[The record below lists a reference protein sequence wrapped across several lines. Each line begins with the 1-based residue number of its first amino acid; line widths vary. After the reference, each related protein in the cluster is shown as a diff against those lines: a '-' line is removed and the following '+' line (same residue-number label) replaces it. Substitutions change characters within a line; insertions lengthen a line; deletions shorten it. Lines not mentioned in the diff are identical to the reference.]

1 MKPLK
6 LTMRAFGPYA
16 GETVIDFEKLQGRH
30 LFLICGPTGAGKTTI
45 LDAMCY
51 ALYGKTSGDRTGE
64 KMRSDYADSSERTEV
79 IFDFMLGD
87 KTYRA
92 TRSPAQMVDKKRGS
106 GQTLAAMQA
115 SLSELEDGKE
125 INTLRTGI
133 EEAAGKLIGLNADQF
148 CQVILLPQGD
158 FRKLLVA
165 KADEREAILKQLFK
179 TQRFSDFK
187 DRLKDRLDAKVREKM
202 EKQTREDQIL
212 SSSGATDEKQLSQMV
227 EEAGKELKEAQ
238 DIVKSRE
245 KESNEFREVY
255 QKETALMGHFT
266 ELEKALK
273 QDAALKNEEGRMKEM
288 EASLSL
294 IRSARELAPYFVQL
308 DGITR
313 EGKQEAVK
321 LKTARADMETY
332 ARLNETLEKRIQELD
347 AMKEKREEERK
358 TALKMQDLVP
368 KAKLYGA
375 AVQALKNAKNALSRA
390 EEETKRR
397 QAAAEAARKA
407 RDEQKE
413 KADAVRK
420 SYIDGQAFLLA
431 EGLEDGVPC
440 PVCGA
445 IHHPAPARGGDHV
458 AKAEDVE
465 RAQKEYERASA
476 AYDRANDAKEKHST
490 GAYAKAVS
498 DHAKA
503 DAQMKTLEEIPAAYR
518 DPKYLEAESTRLL
531 TDIRKWEQDKETAA
545 AQLRKAGADLSASQA
560 ACRNAEERREELV
573 KKYRETESVLK
584 EASDKAGFQSLDECK
599 EWYKKKDTEESV
611 RKTLEQ
617 YRADRKST
625 EERIKA
631 EEQETAGK
639 ERPDMLALNEK
650 SKALQD
656 QLKKASERAA
666 ALKERTETLQKAVSD
681 ARAIEKELEDL
692 RKEEG
697 LIRGLYD
704 LTSGKKTRITLER
717 YVLGTLLDDVANAA
731 NLRLLSMSRK
741 RYSLHRMTDESG
753 LGKGGL
759 SLEVSDSFTGRS
771 RPANTLSGGETFL
784 ASLSLALGLA
794 DVVQSRQGGVR
805 LDTMFIDEGFG
816 TLDPD
821 SLNSAMNTLID
832 LQNTGRMVGIISHV
846 PELEERIDAR
856 LRHTRRKRQQSRIR
870 DHRLRK

>member
-1 MKPLK
+1 
-6 LTMRAFGPYA
+6 
-16 GETVIDFEKLQGRH
+16 
-30 LFLICGPTGAGKTTI
+30 
-45 LDAMCY
+45 
-51 ALYGKTSGDRTGE
+51 
-64 KMRSDYADSSERTEV
+64 
-79 IFDFMLGD
+79 
-87 KTYRA
+87 
-92 TRSPAQMVDKKRGS
+92 
-106 GQTLAAMQA
+106 
-115 SLSELEDGKE
+115 
-125 INTLRTGI
+125 LRTGI

-179 TQRFSDFK
+179 TQRFSEFK

-212 SSSGATDEKQLSQMV
+212 STAGAADEKQLASIV
-227 EEAGKELKEAQ
+227 EEAEKSLQEAVETTRKQ
-238 DIVKSRE
+238 E

-266 ELEKALK
+266 ELDKALK

-294 IRSARELAPYFVQL
+294 IRSARELAPYFDQL

-313 EGKQEAVK
+313 EGRQEAQK
-321 LKTARADMETY
+321 LKTAKADMETY
-332 ARLNETLEKRIQELD
+332 TRLNETLEKRIQELD

-375 AVQALKNAKNALSRA
+375 AVQALKNAQNALSRA
-390 EEETKRR
+390 EEETKRL
-397 QAAAEAARKA
+397 QASAEAARKA
-407 RDEQKE
+407 RDAQKE

-445 IHHPAPARGGDHV
+445 IHHPAPARGGDYV

-503 DAQMKTLEEIPAAYR
+503 DAQMKTLEEIPEAYR
-518 DPKYLEAESTRLL
+518 DPKFLEMESTRLL

-611 RKTLEQ
+611 RKALEQ

-731 NLRLLSMSRK
+731 NLRLLSMSRR

-856 LRHTRRKRQQSRIR
+856 LRVTPAEKGSKAEFEII
-870 DHRLRK
+870 D

>member
-1 MKPLK
+1 
-6 LTMRAFGPYA
+6 MRAFGPYA

-179 TQRFSDFK
+179 TQRFSEFK

-212 SSSGATDEKQLSQMV
+212 STAGAADEKQLASIV
-227 EEAGKELKEAQ
+227 EEAEKSLQEAVETTRKQ
-238 DIVKSRE
+238 E

-266 ELEKALK
+266 ELDKALK

-294 IRSARELAPYFVQL
+294 IRSARELAPYFDQL

-313 EGKQEAVK
+313 EGRQEAQK
-321 LKTARADMETY
+321 LKTAKADMETY
-332 ARLNETLEKRIQELD
+332 TRLNETLEKRIQELD

-375 AVQALKNAKNALSRA
+375 AVQALKNAQNALSRA
-390 EEETKRR
+390 EEEMKRL
-397 QAAAEAARKA
+397 QASAEAARKA
-407 RDEQKE
+407 RDAQKE

-476 AYDRANDAKEKHST
+476 AYDRANDTKEKHST
-490 GAYAKAVS
+490 GAYAKAMS

-503 DAQMKTLEEIPAAYR
+503 DAQMKTLEEIPEAYR
-518 DPKYLEAESTRLL
+518 DPKFLEMESTRLL

-731 NLRLLSMSRK
+731 NLRLLSMSRR

-856 LRHTRRKRQQSRIR
+856 LRVTPAEKGSKAEFEII
-870 DHRLRK
+870 D

>member
-332 ARLNETLEKRIQELD
+332 SKLNETLEKRIQELD

-390 EEETKRR
+390 EEETKRL

-407 RDEQKE
+407 RDEQKG

-465 RAQKEYERASA
+465 RAQKEYERTSA
-476 AYDRANDAKEKHST
+476 AYDRANDTKEKHST
-490 GAYAKAVS
+490 GAYAKAMS

-503 DAQMKTLEEIPAAYR
+503 DAQMKTLEEIPEAYR

-731 NLRLLSMSRK
+731 NLRLLSMSRR

-856 LRHTRRKRQQSRIR
+856 LRVTPAEKGSKAEFEII
-870 DHRLRK
+870 D

>member
-79 IFDFMLGD
+79 VFDFMLGD

-115 SLSELEDGKE
+115 SLSKLEDGKE

-332 ARLNETLEKRIQELD
+332 SKLNETLEKRIQELD

-375 AVQALKNAKNALSRA
+375 AVQVLKNAKNALSRA
-390 EEETKRR
+390 EEETKRL

-445 IHHPAPARGGDHV
+445 IHHPAPARGGDNV

-490 GAYAKAVS
+490 GAYAKAMS

-503 DAQMKTLEEIPAAYR
+503 DAQMKTLEEIPEAYR
-518 DPKYLEAESTRLL
+518 DPKFLEMESTRLL
-531 TDIRKWEQDKETAA
+531 ADIRKWEQDKETAA

-631 EEQETAGK
+631 EEQATAGK

-731 NLRLLSMSRK
+731 NLRLLSMSRR

-856 LRHTRRKRQQSRIR
+856 LRVTPAEKGSKAEFEII
-870 DHRLRK
+870 D

>member
-64 KMRSDYADSSERTEV
+64 KMRSDYADSSEKTEV

-266 ELEKALK
+266 ELDKALK

-332 ARLNETLEKRIQELD
+332 SKLNETLEKRIQELD

-375 AVQALKNAKNALSRA
+375 AVQALKNAQNALSRA
-390 EEETKRR
+390 EEETKRL
-397 QAAAEAARKA
+397 QASAEAARKA
-407 RDEQKE
+407 RDAQKE

-445 IHHPAPARGGDHV
+445 IHHPAPARGGDYV

-503 DAQMKTLEEIPAAYR
+503 DAQMKTLEEIPEAYR
-518 DPKYLEAESTRLL
+518 DPKFLEMESTRLL

-631 EEQETAGK
+631 EEQATAGK
-639 ERPDMLALNEK
+639 ERPDMQALNEK

-856 LRHTRRKRQQSRIR
+856 LRVTPAEKGSKAEFEII
-870 DHRLRK
+870 D

>member
-79 IFDFMLGD
+79 VFDFMLGD

-115 SLSELEDGKE
+115 SLSKLEDGKE

-212 SSSGATDEKQLSQMV
+212 SSSGATDEEQLSQMV

-266 ELEKALK
+266 ELDKALK

-294 IRSARELAPYFVQL
+294 IWSARELAPYFVQL

-321 LKTARADMETY
+321 LKTAKADMETY
-332 ARLNETLEKRIQELD
+332 SKLNETLEKRIQELD

-390 EEETKRR
+390 EEETKRL

-420 SYIDGQAFLLA
+420 SYIEGQAFLLA

-445 IHHPAPARGGDHV
+445 IHHPAPARGGDNV

-476 AYDRANDAKEKHST
+476 AYDRANDTKEKHST
-490 GAYAKAVS
+490 GAYAKAMS

-503 DAQMKTLEEIPAAYR
+503 DAQMKTLEEIPEAYR

-631 EEQETAGK
+631 EEQATAGK
-639 ERPDMLALNEK
+639 ERPDMQALNEK

-731 NLRLLSMSRK
+731 NLRLLSMSRR

-856 LRHTRRKRQQSRIR
+856 LRVTPAEKGSKAEFEII
-870 DHRLRK
+870 D

>member
-115 SLSELEDGKE
+115 SLSEMEDGKE

-179 TQRFSDFK
+179 TQRFSEFK

-332 ARLNETLEKRIQELD
+332 SKLNETLEKRIQELD

-358 TALKMQDLVP
+358 MALKMQDLVP

-390 EEETKRR
+390 EEETKRL

-465 RAQKEYERASA
+465 RAQKEYERTSA
-476 AYDRANDAKEKHST
+476 AYDRANDTKEKHST
-490 GAYAKAVS
+490 GAYAKAMS

-503 DAQMKTLEEIPAAYR
+503 DAQMKTLEEIPEAYR

-731 NLRLLSMSRK
+731 NLRLLSMSRR

-856 LRHTRRKRQQSRIR
+856 LRVTPAEKGSKAEFEII
-870 DHRLRK
+870 D

>member
-1 MKPLK
+1 M
-6 LTMRAFGPYA
+6 
-16 GETVIDFEKLQGRH
+16 
-30 LFLICGPTGAGKTTI
+30 
-45 LDAMCY
+45 
-51 ALYGKTSGDRTGE
+51 
-64 KMRSDYADSSERTEV
+64 
-79 IFDFMLGD
+79 
-87 KTYRA
+87 
-92 TRSPAQMVDKKRGS
+92 
-106 GQTLAAMQA
+106 
-115 SLSELEDGKE
+115 
-125 INTLRTGI
+125 
-133 EEAAGKLIGLNADQF
+133 
-148 CQVILLPQGD
+148 
-158 FRKLLVA
+158 
-165 KADEREAILKQLFK
+165 
-179 TQRFSDFK
+179 
-187 DRLKDRLDAKVREKM
+187 
-202 EKQTREDQIL
+202 
-212 SSSGATDEKQLSQMV
+212 
-227 EEAGKELKEAQ
+227 
-238 DIVKSRE
+238 
-245 KESNEFREVY
+245 
-255 QKETALMGHFT
+255 
-266 ELEKALK
+266 
-273 QDAALKNEEGRMKEM
+273 
-288 EASLSL
+288 
-294 IRSARELAPYFVQL
+294 
-308 DGITR
+308 
-313 EGKQEAVK
+313 K

-332 ARLNETLEKRIQELD
+332 SKLNETLEKRIQELD

-390 EEETKRR
+390 EEETKRL

-420 SYIDGQAFLLA
+420 SYIEGQAFLLA

-445 IHHPAPARGGDHV
+445 IHHPAPARGGDNV

-476 AYDRANDAKEKHST
+476 AYDRANDTKEKHST
-490 GAYAKAVS
+490 GAYAKAMS

-503 DAQMKTLEEIPAAYR
+503 DAQMKTLEEIPEAYR

-731 NLRLLSMSRK
+731 NLRLLSMSRR

-856 LRHTRRKRQQSRIR
+856 LRVTPAEKGSKAEFEII
-870 DHRLRK
+870 D

>member
-1 MKPLK
+1 
-6 LTMRAFGPYA
+6 MRAFGPYA

-179 TQRFSDFK
+179 TQRFSEFK

-212 SSSGATDEKQLSQMV
+212 STAGAADEKQLASIV
-227 EEAGKELKEAQ
+227 EEAEKSLQEAVETTRKQ
-238 DIVKSRE
+238 E

-266 ELEKALK
+266 ELDKALK

-294 IRSARELAPYFVQL
+294 IRSAWELAPYFDQL

-313 EGKQEAVK
+313 EGRQEAQK
-321 LKTARADMETY
+321 LKTAKADMETY

-375 AVQALKNAKNALSRA
+375 AVQALKNAQNALSRA
-390 EEETKRR
+390 EEETKRL
-397 QAAAEAARKA
+397 QASAEAARKA
-407 RDEQKE
+407 RDAQKE

-445 IHHPAPARGGDHV
+445 IHHPAPARGGDYV

-490 GAYAKAVS
+490 GAYAKAMS

-503 DAQMKTLEEIPAAYR
+503 DAQMKTLEEIPEAYR

-731 NLRLLSMSRK
+731 NLRLLSMSRR

-856 LRHTRRKRQQSRIR
+856 LRVTPAEKGSKAEFEII
-870 DHRLRK
+870 D

>member
-79 IFDFMLGD
+79 VFDFMLGD

-321 LKTARADMETY
+321 LKTAKADMETY
-332 ARLNETLEKRIQELD
+332 SKLNETLEKRIQELD

-390 EEETKRR
+390 EEETKRL
-397 QAAAEAARKA
+397 QASAEAARKA
-407 RDEQKE
+407 RDAQKE

-420 SYIDGQAFLLA
+420 SYIEGQAFLLA

-503 DAQMKTLEEIPAAYR
+503 DAQMKTLEEIPEAYR
-518 DPKYLEAESTRLL
+518 DPKFLEMESTRLL
-531 TDIRKWEQDKETAA
+531 AGIRKWERDKETAA
-545 AQLRKAGADLSASQA
+545 VQLRKAGADLSASQA

-631 EEQETAGK
+631 EEQATAGK
-639 ERPDMLALNEK
+639 ERPEMQALNEK

-731 NLRLLSMSRK
+731 NLRLLSMSRR

-759 SLEVSDSFTGRS
+759 SLEVFDSFTGRS

-856 LRHTRRKRQQSRIR
+856 LRVTPAEKGSKAEFEII
-870 DHRLRK
+870 D

>member
-179 TQRFSDFK
+179 TQRFSEFK

-332 ARLNETLEKRIQELD
+332 SKLNETLEKRIQELD

-375 AVQALKNAKNALSRA
+375 AVQALKNAQNALSRA
-390 EEETKRR
+390 EEETKRL

-420 SYIDGQAFLLA
+420 SYIEGQAFLLA

-445 IHHPAPARGGDHV
+445 IHHPAPARGGDNV

-503 DAQMKTLEEIPAAYR
+503 DAQMKTLEEIPEAYR

-545 AQLRKAGADLSASQA
+545 TQLRKAGADLSASQA

-731 NLRLLSMSRK
+731 NLRLLSMSRR

-856 LRHTRRKRQQSRIR
+856 LRVTPAEKGSKAEFEII
-870 DHRLRK
+870 D

>member
-115 SLSELEDGKE
+115 SLSEMEDGKE

-179 TQRFSDFK
+179 TQRFSEFK

-332 ARLNETLEKRIQELD
+332 SKLNETLEKRIQELD

-390 EEETKRR
+390 EEETKRL

-407 RDEQKE
+407 RDAQKE

-420 SYIDGQAFLLA
+420 SYIEGQAFLLA

-445 IHHPAPARGGDHV
+445 IHHPAPARGGDNV

-503 DAQMKTLEEIPAAYR
+503 DAQMKTLEEIPEAYR

-584 EASDKAGFQSLDECK
+584 GASDQAGFKSLDECK

-631 EEQETAGK
+631 EEQATAGK

-731 NLRLLSMSRK
+731 NLRLLSMSRR

-856 LRHTRRKRQQSRIR
+856 LRVTPAEKGSKAEFEII
-870 DHRLRK
+870 D

>member
-179 TQRFSDFK
+179 TQRFSEFK

-332 ARLNETLEKRIQELD
+332 SKLNETLEKRIQELD

-375 AVQALKNAKNALSRA
+375 AVQALKNAQNALSRA
-390 EEETKRR
+390 EEETKRL

-445 IHHPAPARGGDHV
+445 IHHPAPARGGDNV

-503 DAQMKTLEEIPAAYR
+503 DAQMKTLEEIPEAYR

-560 ACRNAEERREELV
+560 ACRNAEERGEELV

-731 NLRLLSMSRK
+731 NLRLLSMSRR

-856 LRHTRRKRQQSRIR
+856 LRVTPAEKGSKAEFEII
-870 DHRLRK
+870 D

>member
-266 ELEKALK
+266 ELDKALK

-332 ARLNETLEKRIQELD
+332 SKLNETLEKRIQELD

-375 AVQALKNAKNALSRA
+375 AVQALKNAQNALSRA
-390 EEETKRR
+390 EEETKRL
-397 QAAAEAARKA
+397 QASAEAARKA

-503 DAQMKTLEEIPAAYR
+503 DAQMKTLEEIPEAYR

-631 EEQETAGK
+631 EEQATAGK
-639 ERPDMLALNEK
+639 ERPDMQALNEK

-856 LRHTRRKRQQSRIR
+856 LRVTPAEKGSKAEFEII
-870 DHRLRK
+870 D

>member
-1 MKPLK
+1 
-6 LTMRAFGPYA
+6 MRAFGPYA

-179 TQRFSDFK
+179 TQRFSEFK
-187 DRLKDRLDAKVREKM
+187 DSLKDRLDAKVREKM

-212 SSSGATDEKQLSQMV
+212 STAGAADEKQLASIV
-227 EEAGKELKEAQ
+227 EEAEKSLQEAVETTRKQ
-238 DIVKSRE
+238 E

-266 ELEKALK
+266 ELDKALK

-294 IRSARELAPYFVQL
+294 IRSARELAPYFDQL

-313 EGKQEAVK
+313 EGRQEAQK
-321 LKTARADMETY
+321 LKTAKADMETY

-390 EEETKRR
+390 EEETKRL
-397 QAAAEAARKA
+397 QASAEAARKA
-407 RDEQKE
+407 RDAQKE

-445 IHHPAPARGGDHV
+445 IHHPAPARGGDNV
-458 AKAEDVE
+458 AKTEDVE

-503 DAQMKTLEEIPAAYR
+503 DAQMKTLEEIPEAYR

-584 EASDKAGFQSLDECK
+584 GASDQAGFKSLDECK

-650 SKALQD
+650 PKALQD

-731 NLRLLSMSRK
+731 NLRLLSMSRR

-856 LRHTRRKRQQSRIR
+856 LRITPAEKGSKAEFEII
-870 DHRLRK
+870 D

>member
-1 MKPLK
+1 
-6 LTMRAFGPYA
+6 MRAFGPYA

-51 ALYGKTSGDRTGE
+51 ALYGRTSGDRTGE

-856 LRHTRRKRQQSRIR
+856 LRVTPAEKGSKAEFEII
-870 DHRLRK
+870 D

>member
-332 ARLNETLEKRIQELD
+332 SKLNETLEKRIQELD

-375 AVQALKNAKNALSRA
+375 AVQALKNAQNALSRA
-390 EEETKRR
+390 EEETKRL

-407 RDEQKE
+407 RDAQKE

-420 SYIDGQAFLLA
+420 SYIEGQAFLLA

-445 IHHPAPARGGDHV
+445 IHHPAPARGGDYV

-503 DAQMKTLEEIPAAYR
+503 DAQMKTLEEIPEAYR
-518 DPKYLEAESTRLL
+518 DPKFLEMESTRLL

-731 NLRLLSMSRK
+731 NLRLLSMSRR

-856 LRHTRRKRQQSRIR
+856 LRVTPAEKGSKAEFEII
-870 DHRLRK
+870 D

>member
-1 MKPLK
+1 
-6 LTMRAFGPYA
+6 MRAFGPYA

-179 TQRFSDFK
+179 TQRFSEFK

-212 SSSGATDEKQLSQMV
+212 STAGAADEKQLASIV
-227 EEAGKELKEAQ
+227 EEAEKSLQEAVETTRKQ
-238 DIVKSRE
+238 E

-266 ELEKALK
+266 ELDKALK

-294 IRSARELAPYFVQL
+294 IRSARELAPYFDQL

-313 EGKQEAVK
+313 EGRQEAQK
-321 LKTARADMETY
+321 LKTAKADMETY
-332 ARLNETLEKRIQELD
+332 TRLNETLEKRIQELD

-375 AVQALKNAKNALSRA
+375 AVQALKNAQNALSRA
-390 EEETKRR
+390 EEETKRL
-397 QAAAEAARKA
+397 QASAEAARKA
-407 RDEQKE
+407 RDAQKE

-503 DAQMKTLEEIPAAYR
+503 DAQMKTLEEIPEAYR
-518 DPKYLEAESTRLL
+518 DPKFLEMESTRLL
-531 TDIRKWEQDKETAA
+531 AGIRKWERDKETAA
-545 AQLRKAGADLSASQA
+545 VQLRKAGADLSASQA

-731 NLRLLSMSRK
+731 NLRLLSMSRR

-856 LRHTRRKRQQSRIR
+856 LRVTPAEKGSKAEFEII
-870 DHRLRK
+870 D

>member
-1 MKPLK
+1 
-6 LTMRAFGPYA
+6 MRAFGPYA

-179 TQRFSDFK
+179 TQRFSEFK

-212 SSSGATDEKQLSQMV
+212 STAGAAGEKQLASIV
-227 EEAGKELKEAQ
+227 EEAEKSLQEAVETTRKQ
-238 DIVKSRE
+238 E

-266 ELEKALK
+266 ELDKALK

-294 IRSARELAPYFVQL
+294 IRSARELAPYFDQL

-313 EGKQEAVK
+313 EGRQEAQK
-321 LKTARADMETY
+321 LKTAKADMETY

-375 AVQALKNAKNALSRA
+375 AVQALKNAQNALSRA
-390 EEETKRR
+390 EEETKRL
-397 QAAAEAARKA
+397 QASAEAARKA
-407 RDEQKE
+407 RDAQKE

-445 IHHPAPARGGDHV
+445 IHHPAPARGGDYV

-503 DAQMKTLEEIPAAYR
+503 DAQMKTLEEIPEAYR
-518 DPKYLEAESTRLL
+518 DPKFLEMESTRLL

-631 EEQETAGK
+631 EEQATAGK

-731 NLRLLSMSRK
+731 NLRLLSMSRR

-856 LRHTRRKRQQSRIR
+856 LRVTPAEKGSKAEFEII
-870 DHRLRK
+870 D

>member
-1 MKPLK
+1 
-6 LTMRAFGPYA
+6 MRAFGPYA

-106 GQTLAAMQA
+106 GQTLTAMQA

-179 TQRFSDFK
+179 TQRFSEFK
-187 DRLKDRLDAKVREKM
+187 DRMKDRLDAKVREKM

-212 SSSGATDEKQLSQMV
+212 STAGAADEKQLASIV
-227 EEAGKELKEAQ
+227 EEAEKSLQEAVETTRKQ
-238 DIVKSRE
+238 E

-266 ELEKALK
+266 ELDKALK

-294 IRSARELAPYFVQL
+294 IRSARELAPYFDQL

-313 EGKQEAVK
+313 EGRQEAQK
-321 LKTARADMETY
+321 LKTAKADMETY
-332 ARLNETLEKRIQELD
+332 TRLNETLEKRIQELD

-375 AVQALKNAKNALSRA
+375 AVQALKNAQNALSRA
-390 EEETKRR
+390 EEETKRL
-397 QAAAEAARKA
+397 QASAEAARKA
-407 RDEQKE
+407 RDAQKE

-431 EGLEDGVPC
+431 EELEDGVPC

-503 DAQMKTLEEIPAAYR
+503 DAQMKTLEEIPEAYR

-573 KKYRETESVLK
+573 KKYRETEFVLK

-731 NLRLLSMSRK
+731 NLRLLSMSRR

-856 LRHTRRKRQQSRIR
+856 LRVTPAEKGSKAEFEII
-870 DHRLRK
+870 D

>member
-179 TQRFSDFK
+179 TQRFSEFK

-332 ARLNETLEKRIQELD
+332 SKLNETLEKRIQELD

-375 AVQALKNAKNALSRA
+375 AVQALKNAQNALSRA
-390 EEETKRR
+390 EEETKRL

-420 SYIDGQAFLLA
+420 SYIEGQAFLLA

-445 IHHPAPARGGDHV
+445 IHHPAPARGGDNV

-503 DAQMKTLEEIPAAYR
+503 DAQMKTLEEIPEAYR

-545 AQLRKAGADLSASQA
+545 AQLRKAGADLSAGQA

-731 NLRLLSMSRK
+731 NLRLLSMSRR

-856 LRHTRRKRQQSRIR
+856 LRVTPAEKGSKAEFEII
-870 DHRLRK
+870 D

>member
-1 MKPLK
+1 
-6 LTMRAFGPYA
+6 
-16 GETVIDFEKLQGRH
+16 
-30 LFLICGPTGAGKTTI
+30 
-45 LDAMCY
+45 
-51 ALYGKTSGDRTGE
+51 
-64 KMRSDYADSSERTEV
+64 
-79 IFDFMLGD
+79 
-87 KTYRA
+87 
-92 TRSPAQMVDKKRGS
+92 
-106 GQTLAAMQA
+106 
-115 SLSELEDGKE
+115 
-125 INTLRTGI
+125 
-133 EEAAGKLIGLNADQF
+133 
-148 CQVILLPQGD
+148 
-158 FRKLLVA
+158 
-165 KADEREAILKQLFK
+165 
-179 TQRFSDFK
+179 
-187 DRLKDRLDAKVREKM
+187 
-202 EKQTREDQIL
+202 
-212 SSSGATDEKQLSQMV
+212 
-227 EEAGKELKEAQ
+227 
-238 DIVKSRE
+238 
-245 KESNEFREVY
+245 
-255 QKETALMGHFT
+255 
-266 ELEKALK
+266 
-273 QDAALKNEEGRMKEM
+273 MKEM

-294 IRSARELAPYFVQL
+294 IRSARELAPYFDQL

-313 EGKQEAVK
+313 EGRQEAVK
-321 LKTARADMETY
+321 LKTAKADMETY

-375 AVQALKNAKNALSRA
+375 AVQALKNAQNALSRA
-390 EEETKRR
+390 EEETKRL
-397 QAAAEAARKA
+397 QASAEAARKA
-407 RDEQKE
+407 RDAQKE

-445 IHHPAPARGGDHV
+445 IHHPAPARGGDNV

-490 GAYAKAVS
+490 GAYAKAMS

-503 DAQMKTLEEIPAAYR
+503 DAQMKTLEEIPEAYR
-518 DPKYLEAESTRLL
+518 DPKFLEMESTRLL

-731 NLRLLSMSRK
+731 NLRLLSMSRR

-856 LRHTRRKRQQSRIR
+856 LRVTPAEKGSKAEFEII
-870 DHRLRK
+870 D

>member
-79 IFDFMLGD
+79 VFDFMLGD

-332 ARLNETLEKRIQELD
+332 SKLNETLEKRIQELD

-390 EEETKRR
+390 EEETKRL
-397 QAAAEAARKA
+397 QASAEAARKA
-407 RDEQKE
+407 RDAQKE

-503 DAQMKTLEEIPAAYR
+503 DAQMKTLKEIPEAYR

-731 NLRLLSMSRK
+731 NLRLLSMSRR

-856 LRHTRRKRQQSRIR
+856 LRVTPAEKGSKAEFEII
-870 DHRLRK
+870 D

>member
-115 SLSELEDGKE
+115 SLSEMEDGKE

-332 ARLNETLEKRIQELD
+332 SKLNETLEKRIQELD

-375 AVQALKNAKNALSRA
+375 AVQALKNAQNALSRA
-390 EEETKRR
+390 EEETKRL
-397 QAAAEAARKA
+397 QASAEAARKA
-407 RDEQKE
+407 RDAQKE

-503 DAQMKTLEEIPAAYR
+503 DAQMKTLEEIPEAYR

-631 EEQETAGK
+631 KEQETAGK

-731 NLRLLSMSRK
+731 NLRLLSMSRR

-856 LRHTRRKRQQSRIR
+856 LRVTPAEKGSKAEFEII
-870 DHRLRK
+870 D

>member
-179 TQRFSDFK
+179 TQRFSEFK

-321 LKTARADMETY
+321 LKTAKADMETY
-332 ARLNETLEKRIQELD
+332 SKLNETLEKRIQELD

-375 AVQALKNAKNALSRA
+375 AVQALKNAQNALSRA
-390 EEETKRR
+390 EEETKRL

-420 SYIDGQAFLLA
+420 SYIEGQAFLLA

-445 IHHPAPARGGDHV
+445 IHHPAPARGGDNV

-503 DAQMKTLEEIPAAYR
+503 DAQMKTLEEIPEAYR

-731 NLRLLSMSRK
+731 NLRLLSMSRR

-856 LRHTRRKRQQSRIR
+856 LRVTPAEKGSKAEFEII
-870 DHRLRK
+870 D

>member
-1 MKPLK
+1 
-6 LTMRAFGPYA
+6 
-16 GETVIDFEKLQGRH
+16 
-30 LFLICGPTGAGKTTI
+30 
-45 LDAMCY
+45 
-51 ALYGKTSGDRTGE
+51 
-64 KMRSDYADSSERTEV
+64 
-79 IFDFMLGD
+79 
-87 KTYRA
+87 
-92 TRSPAQMVDKKRGS
+92 
-106 GQTLAAMQA
+106 
-115 SLSELEDGKE
+115 
-125 INTLRTGI
+125 
-133 EEAAGKLIGLNADQF
+133 
-148 CQVILLPQGD
+148 
-158 FRKLLVA
+158 
-165 KADEREAILKQLFK
+165 
-179 TQRFSDFK
+179 
-187 DRLKDRLDAKVREKM
+187 
-202 EKQTREDQIL
+202 
-212 SSSGATDEKQLSQMV
+212 
-227 EEAGKELKEAQ
+227 
-238 DIVKSRE
+238 
-245 KESNEFREVY
+245 
-255 QKETALMGHFT
+255 
-266 ELEKALK
+266 
-273 QDAALKNEEGRMKEM
+273 MKEM

-332 ARLNETLEKRIQELD
+332 SKLNETLEKRIQELD

-420 SYIDGQAFLLA
+420 SYIEGQAFLLA

-445 IHHPAPARGGDHV
+445 IHHPAPARGGDNV

-476 AYDRANDAKEKHST
+476 AYDRANDTKEKHST
-490 GAYAKAVS
+490 GAYAKAMS

-503 DAQMKTLEEIPAAYR
+503 DAQMKTLEEIPEAYR

-697 LIRGLYD
+697 FIRGLYD

-731 NLRLLSMSRK
+731 NLRLLSMSRR

-856 LRHTRRKRQQSRIR
+856 LRVTPAEKGSKAEFEII
-870 DHRLRK
+870 D

>member
-332 ARLNETLEKRIQELD
+332 SKLNETLEKRIQELD

-375 AVQALKNAKNALSRA
+375 AVQALKNAQNASSRA
-390 EEETKRR
+390 EEETKRL

-420 SYIDGQAFLLA
+420 SYIEGQAFLLA
-431 EGLEDGVPC
+431 EELEDGVPC

-445 IHHPAPARGGDHV
+445 IHHPAPARGGDNV
-458 AKAEDVE
+458 AKAEDVK

-503 DAQMKTLEEIPAAYR
+503 DAQMKTLEEIPEAYR

-731 NLRLLSMSRK
+731 NLRLLSMSRR

-856 LRHTRRKRQQSRIR
+856 LRVTPAEKGSKAEFEII
-870 DHRLRK
+870 D

>member
-179 TQRFSDFK
+179 TQRFSEFK

-212 SSSGATDEKQLSQMV
+212 STAGATDEKQLSQMV

-321 LKTARADMETY
+321 LKTAKADMETY
-332 ARLNETLEKRIQELD
+332 SKLNETLEKRIQELD

-375 AVQALKNAKNALSRA
+375 AVQALKNTKNALSRA
-390 EEETKRR
+390 EEETKRL

-420 SYIDGQAFLLA
+420 SYIEGQAFLLA

-445 IHHPAPARGGDHV
+445 IHHPAPARGGDNV

-476 AYDRANDAKEKHST
+476 AYDRANDTKEKHST
-490 GAYAKAVS
+490 GAYAKAMS

-503 DAQMKTLEEIPAAYR
+503 DAQMKTLEEIPEAYR

-584 EASDKAGFQSLDECK
+584 KASDKAGFQSLDECK

-631 EEQETAGK
+631 EEQATAGK
-639 ERPDMLALNEK
+639 ERPDMQALNEK

-731 NLRLLSMSRK
+731 NLRLLSMSRR

-856 LRHTRRKRQQSRIR
+856 LRVTPAEKGSKAEFEII
-870 DHRLRK
+870 D

>member
-1 MKPLK
+1 
-6 LTMRAFGPYA
+6 MRAFGPYA

-179 TQRFSDFK
+179 TQRFSEFK

-212 SSSGATDEKQLSQMV
+212 STAGAADEKQLASIV
-227 EEAGKELKEAQ
+227 EEAEKSLQEAVETTRKQ
-238 DIVKSRE
+238 E

-266 ELEKALK
+266 ELDKALK

-294 IRSARELAPYFVQL
+294 IRSARELAPYFDQL

-313 EGKQEAVK
+313 EGRQEAQK
-321 LKTARADMETY
+321 LKTAKADMETY

-375 AVQALKNAKNALSRA
+375 AVQALKNAQNALFRA
-390 EEETKRR
+390 EEETKRL
-397 QAAAEAARKA
+397 QASAEAARRA
-407 RDEQKE
+407 RDAQKE

-503 DAQMKTLEEIPAAYR
+503 DAQMKTLEEIPEAYR
-518 DPKYLEAESTRLL
+518 DPKFLEMESTRLL
-531 TDIRKWEQDKETAA
+531 AGIRKWEQDKETAA

-731 NLRLLSMSRK
+731 NLRLLSMSRR

-856 LRHTRRKRQQSRIR
+856 LRVTPAEKGSKAEFEII
-870 DHRLRK
+870 D

>member
-16 GETVIDFEKLQGRH
+16 GEAVIDFEKLQGRH

-179 TQRFSDFK
+179 TQRFSEFK

-212 SSSGATDEKQLSQMV
+212 STAGAADEKQLASIV
-227 EEAGKELKEAQ
+227 EEAEKSLQEAVETTRKQ
-238 DIVKSRE
+238 E
-245 KESNEFREVY
+245 KESDEFREVY

-266 ELEKALK
+266 ELDKALK

-294 IRSARELAPYFVQL
+294 IRSARELAPYFDQL

-313 EGKQEAVK
+313 EGRQEAQK
-321 LKTARADMETY
+321 LKTAKADMETY

-375 AVQALKNAKNALSRA
+375 AVQALKNAQNALSRA
-390 EEETKRR
+390 EEETKRL
-397 QAAAEAARKA
+397 QASAEAARKA
-407 RDEQKE
+407 RDAQKE

-445 IHHPAPARGGDHV
+445 IHHPAPARGGDNV

-490 GAYAKAVS
+490 GAYAKAMS

-503 DAQMKTLEEIPAAYR
+503 DAQMKTLEEIPEAYR
-518 DPKYLEAESTRLL
+518 DPKFLEMESTRLL
-531 TDIRKWEQDKETAA
+531 ADIRKWEQDKETAA

-631 EEQETAGK
+631 EEQATAGK

-731 NLRLLSMSRK
+731 NLRLLSMSRR

-856 LRHTRRKRQQSRIR
+856 LRVTPAEKGSKAEFEII
-870 DHRLRK
+870 D

>member
-79 IFDFMLGD
+79 VFDFMLGD

-179 TQRFSDFK
+179 TQRFSEFK

-212 SSSGATDEKQLSQMV
+212 STAGAADEKQLASIV
-227 EEAGKELKEAQ
+227 EEAEKSLQEAVETTRKQ
-238 DIVKSRE
+238 E

-332 ARLNETLEKRIQELD
+332 SKLNETLEKRIQELD

-390 EEETKRR
+390 EEETKRL
-397 QAAAEAARKA
+397 QAAAEAVG
-407 RDEQKE
+407 
-413 KADAVRK
+413 AVV
-420 SYIDGQAFLLA
+420 GQ
-431 EGLEDGVPC
+431 
-440 PVCGA
+440 
-445 IHHPAPARGGDHV
+445 RG
-458 AKAEDVE
+458 
-465 RAQKEYERASA
+465 
-476 AYDRANDAKEKHST
+476 
-490 GAYAKAVS
+490 
-498 DHAKA
+498 
-503 DAQMKTLEEIPAAYR
+503 
-518 DPKYLEAESTRLL
+518 
-531 TDIRKWEQDKETAA
+531 
-545 AQLRKAGADLSASQA
+545 
-560 ACRNAEERREELV
+560 EELV
-573 KKYRETESVLK
+573 DERERQ
-584 EASDKAGFQSLDECK
+584 G
-599 EWYKKKDTEESV
+599 
-611 RKTLEQ
+611 
-617 YRADRKST
+617 
-625 EERIKA
+625 
-631 EEQETAGK
+631 
-639 ERPDMLALNEK
+639 
-650 SKALQD
+650 
-656 QLKKASERAA
+656 
-666 ALKERTETLQKAVSD
+666 
-681 ARAIEKELEDL
+681 
-692 RKEEG
+692 
-697 LIRGLYD
+697 
-704 LTSGKKTRITLER
+704 
-717 YVLGTLLDDVANAA
+717 
-731 NLRLLSMSRK
+731 MSR
-741 RYSLHRMTDESG
+741 RRRQMLSG
-753 LGKGGL
+753 NPISK
-759 SLEVSDSFTGRS
+759 DRHSFWRKDWKTACHVPSAAPSTIRP
-771 RPANTLSGGETFL
+771 RPAAET
-784 ASLSLALGLA
+784 
-794 DVVQSRQGGVR
+794 
-805 LDTMFIDEGFG
+805 M
-816 TLDPD
+816 
-821 SLNSAMNTLID
+821 
-832 LQNTGRMVGIISHV
+832 
-846 PELEERIDAR
+846 
-856 LRHTRRKRQQSRIR
+856 
-870 DHRLRK
+870 

>member
-1 MKPLK
+1 
-6 LTMRAFGPYA
+6 MRAFGPYA

-179 TQRFSDFK
+179 TQRFSEFK

-212 SSSGATDEKQLSQMV
+212 STAGAADEKQLASIV
-227 EEAGKELKEAQ
+227 EEAEKSLQEAVETTRKQ
-238 DIVKSRE
+238 E

-266 ELEKALK
+266 ELDKALK

-294 IRSARELAPYFVQL
+294 IRSARELAPYFDQL

-313 EGKQEAVK
+313 EGRQEAQK
-321 LKTARADMETY
+321 LKTAKADMETY
-332 ARLNETLEKRIQELD
+332 TRLNETLEKRIQELD

-375 AVQALKNAKNALSRA
+375 AVQALKNAQNALSRA
-390 EEETKRR
+390 EEETKRL
-397 QAAAEAARKA
+397 QASAEAARKA
-407 RDEQKE
+407 RDAQKE

-503 DAQMKTLEEIPAAYR
+503 DAQMKTLEEIPEAYR

-731 NLRLLSMSRK
+731 NLRLLSMSRR

-759 SLEVSDSFTGRS
+759 SLEVSDTFTGRS

-856 LRHTRRKRQQSRIR
+856 LRVTPAEKGSKAEFEII
-870 DHRLRK
+870 D

>member
-79 IFDFMLGD
+79 VFDFMLGD

-321 LKTARADMETY
+321 LKTAKADMETY
-332 ARLNETLEKRIQELD
+332 SKLNETLEKRIQELD

-390 EEETKRR
+390 EEETKRL
-397 QAAAEAARKA
+397 QTSAEAARKA
-407 RDEQKE
+407 RDAQKE

-445 IHHPAPARGGDHV
+445 IHHPAPARGGDYV

-503 DAQMKTLEEIPAAYR
+503 DAQMKTLEEIPEAYR

-731 NLRLLSMSRK
+731 NLRLLSMSRR

-856 LRHTRRKRQQSRIR
+856 LRVTPAEKGSKAEFEII
-870 DHRLRK
+870 D

>member
-79 IFDFMLGD
+79 VFDFMLGD

-245 KESNEFREVY
+245 KESNKFREVY

-321 LKTARADMETY
+321 LKTAKADMETY
-332 ARLNETLEKRIQELD
+332 SKLNETLEKRIQELD

-390 EEETKRR
+390 EEETKRL

-420 SYIDGQAFLLA
+420 SYIEGQAFLLA

-445 IHHPAPARGGDHV
+445 IHHPAPARGGDNV

-476 AYDRANDAKEKHST
+476 AYDRANDTKEKHST
-490 GAYAKAVS
+490 GAYAKAMS

-503 DAQMKTLEEIPAAYR
+503 DAQMKTLEEIPEAYR

-631 EEQETAGK
+631 EEQATAGK
-639 ERPDMLALNEK
+639 ERPDMQALNEK

-731 NLRLLSMSRK
+731 NLRLLSMSRR

-856 LRHTRRKRQQSRIR
+856 LRVTPAEKGSKAEFEII
-870 DHRLRK
+870 D

>member
-321 LKTARADMETY
+321 LKTARADKETY
-332 ARLNETLEKRIQELD
+332 SKLNETLEKRIQELD

-390 EEETKRR
+390 EEETKRL

-445 IHHPAPARGGDHV
+445 IHHPAPARGGDNV

-503 DAQMKTLEEIPAAYR
+503 DAQMKTLKEIPEAYR
-518 DPKYLEAESTRLL
+518 DPKFLEMESTRLL
-531 TDIRKWEQDKETAA
+531 AGIRKWEQDKETAA

-731 NLRLLSMSRK
+731 NLRLLSMSRR

-856 LRHTRRKRQQSRIR
+856 LRVTPAEKGSKAEFEII
-870 DHRLRK
+870 D

>member
-1 MKPLK
+1 
-6 LTMRAFGPYA
+6 MRAFGPYA

-179 TQRFSDFK
+179 TQRFSEFK

-212 SSSGATDEKQLSQMV
+212 STAGAADEKQLASIV
-227 EEAGKELKEAQ
+227 EEAEKSLQEAVETTRKQ
-238 DIVKSRE
+238 E

-266 ELEKALK
+266 ELDKALK

-294 IRSARELAPYFVQL
+294 IRSARELAPYFDQL

-313 EGKQEAVK
+313 EGRQEAQK
-321 LKTARADMETY
+321 LKTAKADMETY

-375 AVQALKNAKNALSRA
+375 AVQALKNAQNALSRA
-390 EEETKRR
+390 EEETKRL
-397 QAAAEAARKA
+397 QASAEAARKA
-407 RDEQKE
+407 RDAQKG

-503 DAQMKTLEEIPAAYR
+503 DAQMKTLEEIPEAYR
-518 DPKYLEAESTRLL
+518 DPKFLEMESTRLL
-531 TDIRKWEQDKETAA
+531 ADIRKWEQDKETAA

-631 EEQETAGK
+631 EEQATAGK

-731 NLRLLSMSRK
+731 NLRLLSMSRR

-856 LRHTRRKRQQSRIR
+856 LRVTPAEKGSKAEFEII
-870 DHRLRK
+870 D

>member
-332 ARLNETLEKRIQELD
+332 SKLNETLEKRIQELD

-390 EEETKRR
+390 EEETKRL

-445 IHHPAPARGGDHV
+445 IHHPAPARGGDYV

-503 DAQMKTLEEIPAAYR
+503 DAQMKTLKEIPEAYR
-518 DPKYLEAESTRLL
+518 DPKFLEMESTRLL
-531 TDIRKWEQDKETAA
+531 AGIRKWERDKETAA

-731 NLRLLSMSRK
+731 NLRLLSMSRR

-856 LRHTRRKRQQSRIR
+856 LRITPAEKGSKAEFEII
-870 DHRLRK
+870 D

>member
-1 MKPLK
+1 
-6 LTMRAFGPYA
+6 MRAFGPYA

-179 TQRFSDFK
+179 TQRFSEFK

-212 SSSGATDEKQLSQMV
+212 STAGAADEKQLASIV
-227 EEAGKELKEAQ
+227 EEAEKSLQEAVETTRKQ
-238 DIVKSRE
+238 E

-266 ELEKALK
+266 ELDKALK

-294 IRSARELAPYFVQL
+294 IRSARELAPYFDQL

-313 EGKQEAVK
+313 EGRQEAQK
-321 LKTARADMETY
+321 LKTAKADMETY
-332 ARLNETLEKRIQELD
+332 TRLNETLEKRIQELD

-375 AVQALKNAKNALSRA
+375 AVQALKNAQNALSRA
-390 EEETKRR
+390 EEETKRL
-397 QAAAEAARKA
+397 QASAEAARKA
-407 RDEQKE
+407 RDAQKE

-445 IHHPAPARGGDHV
+445 IHHPAPARGGDYV

-503 DAQMKTLEEIPAAYR
+503 DAQMKTLEEIPEAYR
-518 DPKYLEAESTRLL
+518 DPKFLEMESTRLL

-584 EASDKAGFQSLDECK
+584 EDSDKAGFQSLDECK

-611 RKTLEQ
+611 RKALEQ

-731 NLRLLSMSRK
+731 NLRLLSMSRR

-856 LRHTRRKRQQSRIR
+856 LRVTPAEKGSKAEFEII
-870 DHRLRK
+870 D

>member
-1 MKPLK
+1 
-6 LTMRAFGPYA
+6 MRAFGPYA

-332 ARLNETLEKRIQELD
+332 SKLNETLEKRIQELD

-375 AVQALKNAKNALSRA
+375 AVQALKNAQNALSRA
-390 EEETKRR
+390 EEETKRL

-407 RDEQKE
+407 RDAQKE

-420 SYIDGQAFLLA
+420 SYIEGQAFLLA

-445 IHHPAPARGGDHV
+445 IHHPAPARGGDYV

-503 DAQMKTLEEIPAAYR
+503 DAQMKTLEEIPEAYR
-518 DPKYLEAESTRLL
+518 DPKFLEMESTRLL

-731 NLRLLSMSRK
+731 NLRLLSMSRR
-741 RYSLHRMTDESG
+741 RYSLHRMTDESR

-856 LRHTRRKRQQSRIR
+856 LRVTPAEKGSKAEFEII
-870 DHRLRK
+870 D